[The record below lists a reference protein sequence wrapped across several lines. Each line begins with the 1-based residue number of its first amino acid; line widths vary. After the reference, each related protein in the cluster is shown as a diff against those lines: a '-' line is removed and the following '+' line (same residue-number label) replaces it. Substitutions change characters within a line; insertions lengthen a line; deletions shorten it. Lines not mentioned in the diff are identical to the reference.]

1 MGMAKWLTSA
11 PGTAFT
17 YEYEIHQKHEFLLE
31 SVAENGDELPFNKNM
46 L

>member
-17 YEYEIHQKHEFLLE
+17 YEYEIHQKEFLLE